1 MRLFTA
7 VVPPAAVLDA
17 LGTAV
22 EAARPTARALRWAP
36 REQWHVTLLFLG
48 EVPDERVDAVA
59 EELGRVA
66 VRHPAMSLS
75 LRGGGT
81 FPTKPVRSRV
91 LWAGLDGDTEALT
104 ALAND
109 LRDAAAGLGIP
120 VEDRR
125 YTPHLTVARARI
137 TTNLT
142 APHARLDTLATEP
155 WRAGEVHLVHSRLG
169 GTPRYRIIATWE
181 LA

>member
-17 LGTAV
+17 LGAAV
-22 EAARPTARALRWAP
+22 ESARPTARSLRWAP

-59 EELGRVA
+59 GELGRVTA
-66 VRHPAMSLS
+66 RHPAMSLR

-81 FPTKPVRSRV
+81 FPPKPVRSRV
-91 LWAGLDGDTEALT
+91 LWAGLDGDVA
-104 ALAND
+104 ALAELAD
-109 LRDAAAGLGIP
+109 AQREAAAGLGVP
-120 VEDRR
+120 VENRR
-125 YTPHLTVARARI
+125 YVPHLTVARARI

-142 APHARLDTLATEP
+142 APCARLDALDTEP
-155 WRAGEVHLVHSRLG
+155 WEAAEVQLVRSRLSG
-169 GTPRYRIIATWE
+169 APRYETIAAWQ